1 MREKLKHLG
10 LNNNEIEIYLLL
22 LKQNNLTGQQIRK
35 ISNIANSRV
44 YSCLDSLISKGIVT
58 YQITPKHKIFSA
70 LPPSTLVDIAE
81 SRKREIESII
91 PELKELESNSS
102 IKTKSAVYEGL
113 SGFKTAFYNMANL
126 CSENETISIIGFSNQ
141 AYKNEKLKYILK
153 NVNKISIK
161 KKHKFK
167 MILDSDNNMFAK
179 DRTQE
184 KITELRFMPKG
195 FVSPAA
201 IDIFE
206 DKVYIFMWSENPYVF
221 MIQNEEIAKGF
232 KIYFNFLWNMGT
244 KK

>member
-1 MREKLKHLG
+1 
-10 LNNNEIEIYLLL
+10 
-22 LKQNNLTGQQIRK
+22 
-35 ISNIANSRV
+35 
-44 YSCLDSLISKGIVT
+44 
-58 YQITPKHKIFSA
+58 
-70 LPPSTLVDIAE
+70 
-81 SRKREIESII
+81 
-91 PELKELESNSS
+91 
-102 IKTKSAVYEGL
+102 
-113 SGFKTAFYNMANL
+113 MANL